1 MQGANDD
8 HERIIRHVE
17 LTLDQYDRESRLEE
31 WFDARYRL
39 GTAYLFR
46 FAEPRMEDVRHSID
60 YLTEAVEVFI
70 PPHDGGLSPAVAL
83 YSDAPDRDIRGV
95 TFYLLGLAHDAMAAL
110 LRISRTPS
118 GRKVTSA
125 TQLLDLEMAGYTP
138 PDEER
143 QGHIAAAIIYFIEA
157 LRTLNRDN
165 GAEAWVD
172 CHYHLGVAFDESRSG
187 ARAANLSRAE
197 GHLKT
202 AVSAYAPCGAT
213 TDEDLWAEANAHLA
227 RVYLAMVENG
237 GAERYADGI
246 ACCDAALQI
255 YSYKRTPDNWA
266 AVHVVAGRLGLHQ
279 AQYRDAA
286 AHFEQ
291 ALTVFTAEHT
301 IDRHIDVLSS
311 LSGAYVALTAAEPHS
326 YDDKAIACL
335 EELLRLQ
342 EGVTTAEEQAYIHLS
357 LGTKYRTRHAGEVAD
372 NVEHAIH
379 HLERAA
385 HSLPHDTPDGKRH
398 WSAAQNDL
406 GIAHAVRLHGEP
418 ARNQERAL
426 RCFTAAL
433 KARTPDTVEHAQTLS
448 NMTIV
453 LSELLDGDRAANM
466 EQAIVAGLAALD
478 IYTRK
483 GHPVDRAM
491 AQNILATAYRRRLMG
506 NLEANVEKAIAC
518 LTEAEALV
526 AKEDYSELWA
536 MTQTHLSNAH
546 QQRSG
551 DKRTNLEQALGH
563 SRRALEVYR
572 EFTHPEEWSKASH
585 NMAMDCAALVGL
597 GYEEYTV
604 DAIARFKDAVRGH
617 SQLARYIDA
626 AHSASSLGDLFYKAR
641 RWEEAAA
648 AFAEAVRLA
657 ETHRADYLTHEGKAD
672 LALRL
677 TGLYED
683 LFDCYIRL
691 DQVEQTIEVLEQSK
705 ARNLADLL
713 AERAAQ
719 PRVPEELLATYN
731 SLSGILRATSTA
743 SALAKVGQ
751 VDGSSRA
758 DTQRRPEERTR
769 LYDQLETVYAQ
780 IQAYDPAFLPSAAP
794 LKYDN
799 LITALPVPPDTA
811 VVLFALHEDSAHAI
825 VLRPNHLPGRIVPL
839 PHLDRSWLRAR
850 LYGDETATQPGVLR
864 RYWLHADDLDGWAQ
878 DLDTLLGE
886 LGERVIAPLRDILG
900 DADIRRLL
908 FIPHRELH
916 LLPLHACWT
925 MGITGQRRYV
935 IDDVAV
941 GYAPSMTVLAR
952 AQRHALPTRPRILA
966 VLNPDGSLPF
976 AAHDLD
982 GIPSAC
988 AHVAPLVA
996 TEATQQ
1002 RMLALLTNGDYEI
1015 VHIASHG
1022 IHNLLNPLAS
1032 SIELHDGEHITLAD
1046 LYGVPR
1052 ERKSPTSTGAAS
1064 HVDEVNSGTLA
1075 AVGHVRVELQQ
1086 ALVTLSA
1093 CETALSETQRPTDEY
1108 EGLPAGLL
1116 SAGASSVIGTLW
1128 RVGDLATAILMQS
1141 FYHALLDRMRA
1152 GKPMSI
1158 AEALREAQLR
1168 VRDLT
1173 VQQLR
1178 DEWLHDANLSDDDR
1192 IAILQWLRS
1201 LGKEETESPFA
1212 DVRWWG
1218 AACAI
1223 GAVL

>member
-626 AHSASSLGDLFYKAR
+626 AHSASSLGDLFYKA
-641 RWEEAAA
+641 
-648 AFAEAVRLA
+648 
-657 ETHRADYLTHEGKAD
+657 
-672 LALRL
+672 
-677 TGLYED
+677 
-683 LFDCYIRL
+683 
-691 DQVEQTIEVLEQSK
+691 S
-705 ARNLADLL
+705 
-713 AERAAQ
+713 
-719 PRVPEELLATYN
+719 
-731 SLSGILRATSTA
+731 SLS
-743 SALAKVGQ
+743 
-751 VDGSSRA
+751 
-758 DTQRRPEERTR
+758 ERTKR
-769 LYDQLETVYAQ
+769 W
-780 IQAYDPAFLPSAAP
+780 
-794 LKYDN
+794 
-799 LITALPVPPDTA
+799 
-811 VVLFALHEDSAHAI
+811 FA
-825 VLRPNHLPGRIVPL
+825 
-839 PHLDRSWLRAR
+839 
-850 LYGDETATQPGVLR
+850 
-864 RYWLHADDLDGWAQ
+864 
-878 DLDTLLGE
+878 
-886 LGERVIAPLRDILG
+886 
-900 DADIRRLL
+900 
-908 FIPHRELH
+908 
-916 LLPLHACWT
+916 
-925 MGITGQRRYV
+925 
-935 IDDVAV
+935 
-941 GYAPSMTVLAR
+941 
-952 AQRHALPTRPRILA
+952 
-966 VLNPDGSLPF
+966 
-976 AAHDLD
+976 
-982 GIPSAC
+982 
-988 AHVAPLVA
+988 
-996 TEATQQ
+996 
-1002 RMLALLTNGDYEI
+1002 
-1015 VHIASHG
+1015 
-1022 IHNLLNPLAS
+1022 
-1032 SIELHDGEHITLAD
+1032 
-1046 LYGVPR
+1046 
-1052 ERKSPTSTGAAS
+1052 
-1064 HVDEVNSGTLA
+1064 
-1075 AVGHVRVELQQ
+1075 
-1086 ALVTLSA
+1086 
-1093 CETALSETQRPTDEY
+1093 
-1108 EGLPAGLL
+1108 
-1116 SAGASSVIGTLW
+1116 
-1128 RVGDLATAILMQS
+1128 
-1141 FYHALLDRMRA
+1141 
-1152 GKPMSI
+1152 
-1158 AEALREAQLR
+1158 
-1168 VRDLT
+1168 
-1173 VQQLR
+1173 
-1178 DEWLHDANLSDDDR
+1178 
-1192 IAILQWLRS
+1192 
-1201 LGKEETESPFA
+1201 
-1212 DVRWWG
+1212 
-1218 AACAI
+1218 
-1223 GAVL
+1223 